1 MRVLLSI
8 KPEFASKIFDGS
20 KKYEYRRII
29 FRRKEVETIVVY
41 VSSPIQRVIGE
52 FDIGEILHETPNK
65 LWTETCNYAGITKEK
80 FIEYFRNQTKGY
92 AINVKE
98 VRKYQNSL
106 SLHDLRV
113 PLAPQSFVYLKR
125 EPVNKAIN

>member
-20 KKYEYRRII
+20 KKFEYRRII
-29 FRRKEVETIVVY
+29 FRCKEVETVVVY
-41 VSSPIQRVIGE
+41 ASFPIKRVIGE

-65 LWTETCNYAGITKEK
+65 LWIETCNHAGITKEK
-80 FIEYFRNQTKGY
+80 FLEYFRNRTKGY

-106 SLHDLRV
+106 SLNDLMV

-125 EPVNKAIN
+125 ESVNKLIN